1 MEELEESLK
10 KINQELEQ
18 ETNKMTEVVKKVEE
32 LKKQKDVIQT
42 LLNFFAILPFF

>member
-18 ETNKMTEVVKKVEE
+18 ETNKMTEVVKKIEE
-32 LKKQKDVIQT
+32 LKRQKDVIQT
-42 LLNFFAILPFF
+42 LLNTLTKAY